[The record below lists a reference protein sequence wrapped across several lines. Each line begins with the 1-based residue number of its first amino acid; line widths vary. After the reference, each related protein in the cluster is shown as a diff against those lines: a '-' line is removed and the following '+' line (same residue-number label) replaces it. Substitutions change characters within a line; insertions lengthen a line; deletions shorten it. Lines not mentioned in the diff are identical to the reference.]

1 MHIHIHIWVSNLL
14 LIECEQSTHGPA
26 HYMRTNI
33 TIINHVSA
41 ISILLGFTGPRDDAM
56 ITPLSQC
63 VEETGGKA
71 LYATVSAGDHLQA
84 KLVKTSLKGEGN

>member
-1 MHIHIHIWVSNLL
+1 
-14 LIECEQSTHGPA
+14 
-26 HYMRTNI
+26 
-33 TIINHVSA
+33 
-41 ISILLGFTGPRDDAM
+41 M

-84 KLVKTSLKGEGN
+84 KLLKTSLKGEGN